1 MAPQQ
6 NAAVERPE
14 ICIAAPRPFH
24 TGTSRRA
31 MNRAWVRQSVDQ
43 ATAEAFRPV
52 PKGIRGRAADSA
64 CKRVFDHVA
73 AVVALMILSPLL
85 VVIAVAVRLDSRG
98 PALFGQA
105 RTGLG
110 GVPFTIWKFRTMTV
124 QERGLSVVQARPN
137 DHRVTR
143 LGCFLRR
150 TSLDELP
157 QLWNV
162 VCGEMSLVG
171 PRPHAL
177 AHDMHYGAM
186 LHSYAERFRV
196 RPGMTGL
203 AQVNGARGPTETL
216 DKMAR
221 RVRLDMAYIER
232 WTWGMEL
239 RIVLKTIRVVARGDA
254 F

>member
-1 MAPQQ
+1 MAPPQ

-14 ICIAAPRPFH
+14 TCIATPLTFH
-24 TGTSRRA
+24 AGTKRRS
-31 MNRAWVRQSVDQ
+31 MNRVWVRQSIDQ
-43 ATAEAFRPV
+43 SAAEAFAPV
-52 PKGIRGRAADSA
+52 PLGPTGRAASDPA
-64 CKRVFDHVA
+64 KRAIDIAVS
-73 AVVALMILSPLL
+73 VVALIALAPLL
-85 VVIAVAVRLDSRG
+85 ALIALLVRLDSPG
-98 PALFGQA
+98 PSLFGQA

-110 GVPFTIWKFRTMTV
+110 GQPFTIWKFRTMSA
-124 QERGLSVVQARPN
+124 QERGMSVVQARRN

-143 LGCFLRR
+143 LGGFLRR

-162 VCGEMSLVG
+162 LIGEMSLIG
-171 PRPHAL
+171 PRPHAV

-186 LHSYAERFRV
+186 LRGYGERFRV

-221 RVRLDMAYIER
+221 RVRLDMAYIDR
-232 WTWGMEL
+232 WSWAMEA
-239 RIVLKTIRVVARGDA
+239 RIIVKTIRVVTRGDA